1 MKQLFFTSL
10 HLKGRT
16 CVLPFILTIFI
27 SQMEKCKNIL
37 LHRAFT
43 FELKCNFNVLHT
55 LWEIVSIAKYLI
67 KIFIKKS
74 KLLITL
80 CDDQYA
86 FCISCLY
93 MDLNRQSAKHF
104 FAFLVLGEMVGTASC
119 EEAGKTGPILY
130 KQPKLQ

>member
-1 MKQLFFTSL
+1 MRNSKHCQVFNKNL
-10 HLKGRT
+10 H
-16 CVLPFILTIFI
+16 
-27 SQMEKCKNIL
+27 
-37 LHRAFT
+37 
-43 FELKCNFNVLHT
+43 
-55 LWEIVSIAKYLI
+55 
-67 KIFIKKS
+67 KKS
-74 KLLITL
+74 KLLIAL

-93 MDLNRQSAKHF
+93 MDFNCQSANQF

>member
-1 MKQLFFTSL
+1 MSYT
-10 HLKGRT
+10 H
-16 CVLPFILTIFI
+16 C
-27 SQMEKCKNIL
+27 EKS
-37 LHRAFT
+37 
-43 FELKCNFNVLHT
+43 
-55 LWEIVSIAKYLI
+55 VSIAKHLI

-86 FCISCLY
+86 FCISCLQY
-93 MDLNRQSAKHF
+93 MDFNRQSAKQF

-119 EEAGKTGPILY
+119 EETGKTGPILY